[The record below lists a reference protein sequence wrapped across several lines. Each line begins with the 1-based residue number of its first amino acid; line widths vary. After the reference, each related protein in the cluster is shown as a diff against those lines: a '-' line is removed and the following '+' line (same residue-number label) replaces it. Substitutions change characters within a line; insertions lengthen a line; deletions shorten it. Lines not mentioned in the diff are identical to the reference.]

1 MAERRPSI
9 EDTNAAGGRFIR
21 EAKIYDL
28 KIKSFRDAL
37 EDAHPSLDA
46 SAKRARRTP
55 GADVVSQELDQM
67 NKEYSNLIDT
77 VQKILAQLKDEEAK
91 LQEKRVSFSQ
101 VLSCFLIIVKHAVV
115 CSAMRSFFCTN
126 IKLKT
131 FFVENF
137 CVDFICN

>member
-1 MAERRPSI
+1 MTERRPSI
-9 EDTNAAGGRFIR
+9 EDTNATGGRFIR

-55 GADVVSQELDQM
+55 GADVSQELDQL
-67 NKEYSNLIDT
+67 NKEYSNLLDT

-126 IKLKT
+126 IKLKI

>member
-115 CSAMRSFFCTN
+115 CSAMRSFFAQ
-126 IKLKT
+126 ILSSKYFLL
-131 FFVENF
+131 NF